1 MRGCGLLAS
10 FRTSTNTLG
19 ADGSDD
25 TRSSGGRKASMTLAT
40 SAADAFFASFT
51 DTHSVWPSRTSTLR
65 SADSHAT
72 VTYTVDYRIW

>member
-1 MRGCGLLAS
+1 
-10 FRTSTNTLG
+10 
-19 ADGSDD
+19 
-25 TRSSGGRKASMTLAT
+25 MTLAT